1 MGTILYILFVIFAIC
16 FILLAVSIFFLL
28 EKLALRSIIGLYV
41 TGILI
46 IVVATISH
54 FLPDS
59 KQTNVEDN
67 MVNAIGF
74 VIAIV
79 CVVYGLAF
87 LFLAVYMQKNNEMK
101 KEKDMLQ
108 RKKNHQNSMELV
120 HLIKKLEKF

>member
-1 MGTILYILFVIFAIC
+1 METILYILFVMFAIC
-16 FILLAVSIFFLL
+16 FILLVVSIFFLL

-67 MVNAIGF
+67 MVNAVQSETLNEYREITILEITYRND
-74 VIAIV
+74 VPV
-79 CVVYGLAF
+79 DTVV
-87 LFLAVYMQKNNEMK
+87 
-101 KEKDMLQ
+101 
-108 RKKNHQNSMELV
+108 
-120 HLIKKLEKF
+120 IKKLK